1 MFRAI
6 IVNENTKHFREVNIL
21 EQTFDVYF
29 SKKTSSARLDL
40 IVIFDNYDEMSD
52 SVREYERLR
61 LKANEYGSNSK
72 HFQIWSDFCN
82 TCADYK
88 ERLKNNSG
96 VDLLQEYERYLF
108 DSKNAR
114 KKYERIKDY
123 K

>member
-52 SVREYERLR
+52 SVRISRIR
-61 LKANEYGSNSK
+61 KI
-72 HFQIWSDFCN
+72 H
-82 TCADYK
+82 
-88 ERLKNNSG
+88 
-96 VDLLQEYERYLF
+96 LQRGGQ
-108 DSKNAR
+108 
-114 KKYERIKDY
+114 KD
-123 K
+123 KR